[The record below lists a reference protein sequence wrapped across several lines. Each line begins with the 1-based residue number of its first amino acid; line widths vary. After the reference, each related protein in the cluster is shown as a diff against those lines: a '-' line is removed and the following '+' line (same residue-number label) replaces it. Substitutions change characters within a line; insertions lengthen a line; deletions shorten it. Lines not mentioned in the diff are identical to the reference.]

1 MQKNF
6 IIMDFLK
13 SEIMFKID
21 STVLNDKETYVIAEG
36 GLNHNGDVEIGK
48 KLIDAAKKSGAN
60 AIKFQTYKTENFV
73 RETNQYFDVFKNAE
87 LTFDQ
92 FKELKKYAKD
102 SEITFFSTPF
112 DIESAEFLYELD
124 VPCFKIASSDLTN
137 LPLIRRIAKMQKP
150 MIISSGLATINE
162 IEEAVNS
169 CLFEGNNQI
178 ALLHCV
184 ANYPTQPNEV
194 NMNVLNTLKKT
205 FDFPT
210 GYSDNGESTLVD
222 IVAVSMGANIIE
234 KHFTLDKNVTGPDHS
249 FSIDPNGLKT
259 LISQIHE
266 IDQMKG
272 NGIKIPQSSEIENR
286 LAIRKSITAKRDLK
300 QGEKIKEDDIMVKR
314 PADGIEPKY
323 FSFIL
328 GKTIKDD
335 IKKDSPIS
343 WSNIS

>member
-1 MQKNF
+1 
-6 IIMDFLK
+6 
-13 SEIMFKID
+13 MFKID
-21 STVLNDKETYVIAEG
+21 TTTLNDKETYVIAEG
-36 GLNHNGDVEIGK
+36 GLNHDGDVNIAK

-87 LTFDQ
+87 LTFEQ
-92 FKELKKYAKD
+92 FKELKNYAKN
-102 SEITFFSTPF
+102 IGLTFFSTPF
-112 DIESAEFLYELD
+112 DIESAEFLDGID

-137 LPLIRRIAKMQKP
+137 LPLIRRIAKMKKP
-150 MIISSGLATINE
+150 MIISSGLATMNE
-162 IEEAVNS
+162 IEDAVNC

-205 FDFPT
+205 FNFPI

-234 KHFTLDKNVTGPDHS
+234 KHFTLDKNMSGPDHS
-249 FSIDPNGLKT
+249 FSIEPNGLT
-259 LISQIHE
+259 SLISQIRE

-272 NGIKIPQSSEIENR
+272 DGIKIPQFSEIENR
-286 LAIRKSITAKRDLK
+286 LAIRKSITAKRDLQ
-300 QGEKIKEDDIMVKR
+300 QGKKIQEDDISIKR

-323 FSFIL
+323 ITMII
-328 GKTIKDD
+328 GKTINTD
-335 IKKDSPIS
+335 IKKDSPIF